1 MAKRSRALAPIGKEP
16 LTQLPARPR
25 NHLLSH
31 LSGADFAL
39 LQPYLEA
46 IAMPLRL
53 KLENPNKPISHVYFP
68 EAGIVSIVA
77 LTSAREQ
84 IETGFFGRD
93 GMSGIPIILGDDRS
107 PQATYVQLAGHGQ
120 RIAARAMRE
129 AMRKSASMQLCF
141 QHFALAFLTQ
151 AAHTALA
158 NGRAKVEE
166 RLARWIL
173 MAHDR
178 VEGNE
183 LGFTHEFLA
192 LMLGVRRAGVSV
204 ALGMLETRA
213 LVSTRR
219 ALIVVNDRKGLE
231 HVANGFYGI
240 PETEC
245 TRLTGW
251 RAREGVRKSST

>member
-1 MAKRSRALAPIGKEP
+1 MAERSRALAPIGKEP
-16 LTQLPARPR
+16 LPPSSSRSR

-39 LQPYLEA
+39 LQPNLEPV
-46 IAMPLRL
+46 AMPLRL
-53 KLENPNKPISHVYFP
+53 KLEIPNKPIGHVYFP
-68 EAGIVSIVA
+68 ETGIVSVVA
-77 LTSAREQ
+77 LTGGREQ

-93 GMSGIPIILGDDRS
+93 GMSGIPIIMGDDRS

-120 RIAARAMRE
+120 RIAARPLRE
-129 AMRKSASMQLCF
+129 AMRKSPSIQLCF
-141 QHFALAFLTQ
+141 QHFALAFMMQ
-151 AAHTALA
+151 SAHTALA

-178 VEGNE
+178 IDGND
-183 LGFTHEFLA
+183 LGFTHELLA

-213 LVSTRR
+213 LVSARR

-231 HVANGFYGI
+231 EVANGFYGI

-251 RAREGVRKSST
+251 RPREGVRKSST